1 MLAQQQYQKYQQNAV
16 LTASPAKLTLMLYN
30 GAIKFCDQAVEAIKR
45 KDMAESHQCNMKAQK
60 IILELRIT
68 LDSKFQYAEDMNRLY
83 LYITELLVQGNV
95 HKDCEKILE
104 ARELIV
110 EFRDT
115 WLKVMELAR

>member
-30 GAIKFCDQAVEAIKR
+30 GALKFCDQAIEAIKR
-45 KDMAESHQCNMKAQK
+45 KDMAASHQYNMKAQK

-68 LDSKFQYAEDMNRLY
+68 LDPKFQYAEDMNRLY
-83 LYITELLVQGNV
+83 IYISDLLVQGNV
-95 HKDCEKILE
+95 YKECEKILE